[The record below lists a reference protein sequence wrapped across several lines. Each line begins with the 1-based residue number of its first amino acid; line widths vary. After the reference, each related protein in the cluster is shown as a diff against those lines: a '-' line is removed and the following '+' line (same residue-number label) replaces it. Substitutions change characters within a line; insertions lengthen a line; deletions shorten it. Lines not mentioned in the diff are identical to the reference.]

1 MILNDPKVSKEL
13 LFNLRFER
21 GGTVEIEKAKIPNMR
36 LRWEDLNVF
45 KDESTTVPDKY
56 KERCEQYFEYF
67 NSIILL
73 ISDLC
78 LDRNQDAINFLE
90 KEYPFD
96 LCYEIINNGS
106 ANDFIDDRK
115 NYGLKVRNAFT
126 RLMITL
132 WIDRSENIKIILP
145 NRIRIWNKLQFAQ
158 NINQVLDYERYDHLK
173 QFVTDYFKEIL
184 TSNKKQQ
191 YFFMKAYEKYCDD
204 NQLTKSVIDLFE

>member
-1 MILNDPKVSKEL
+1 
-13 LFNLRFER
+13 
-21 GGTVEIEKAKIPNMR
+21 VEIEKAKIPNMR

-106 ANDFIDDRK
+106 ANDFIDDK
-115 NYGLKVRNAFT
+115 KDYGLKVRNAFT

-158 NINQVLDYERYDHLK
+158 NIN
-173 QFVTDYFKEIL
+173 
-184 TSNKKQQ
+184 
-191 YFFMKAYEKYCDD
+191 
-204 NQLTKSVIDLFE
+204 